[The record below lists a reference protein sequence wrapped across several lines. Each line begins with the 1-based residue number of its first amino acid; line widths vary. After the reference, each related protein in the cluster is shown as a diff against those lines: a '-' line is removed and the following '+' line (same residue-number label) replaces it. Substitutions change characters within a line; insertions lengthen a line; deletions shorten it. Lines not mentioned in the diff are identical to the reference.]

1 MKEETISLD
10 INDQAYE
17 AVVAKKTMLLDVLRE
32 QLHLTGTKNGCGHNA
47 CGACKVI
54 VDGEAV
60 NSCVYPAKK

>member
-1 MKEETISLD
+1 MSQKRITL
-10 INDQAYE
+10 NVNGRAYE
-17 AVVAKKTMLLDVLRE
+17 VEIGLKTMLLDVLRD

-60 NSCVYPAKK
+60 NSCVYPAK